1 MFIALAAP
9 LMTGTPAA
17 AASFTSPGLP
27 FEALAP
33 LGIAVAVVAA
43 LALFRL
49 AAAILPG
56 LVRALLVI
64 GTLILAVG
72 VLSGVVALLQDLYL
86 SRPR

>member
-1 MFIALAAP
+1 MFIPLAAP
-9 LMTGTPAA
+9 LTGTPAV
-17 AASFTSPGLP
+17 AASIASSGLP

-56 LVRALLVI
+56 LVRALVVI
-64 GTLILAVG
+64 GTLILAAG
-72 VLSGVVALLQDLYL
+72 VLSGVVALLRDLYQ